1 MYPKAVEAG
10 IDADRFWSMT
20 YEEIIVQ
27 AEANQKIRKREL
39 EEQAYLDYKATNL
52 NAYAFNDPKKMPKF
66 DEYYNFN
73 HSSSGAEE
81 QTTPKQQDW
90 RLMKARM
97 MERAAMIKETKDRKA
112 KMEEGG

>member
-20 YEEIIVQ
+20 YDEIITQ
-27 AEANQKIRKREL
+27 AEANIKIRRREL
-39 EEQAYLDYKATNL
+39 EEKAYLDYKASQL

-66 DEYYNFN
+66 DDYYNFSKTN
-73 HSSSGAEE
+73 NTETSEA
-81 QTTPKQQDW
+81 PKQQDW
-90 RLMKARM
+90 RIMKARM
-97 MERAAMIKETKDRKA
+97 MERAAMIKDTKQRKA